1 MDKNTKQLI
10 LSMLPKWIA
19 VSIIIILVVFNFL
32 PGQMRGV
39 INLRPEL
46 IPYQII
52 PIDDIPNYRL
62 EVGIELMFPYDSDLM
77 LGQQY
82 EETLD
87 IIYKRI
93 EYEVIN
99 PHKNAGVFQ
108 IDGKTYH
115 LIRIPY
121 TGVSKDYNS
130 GWQQ

>member
-130 GWQQ
+130 GWQ

>member
-10 LSMLPKWIA
+10 VSMLPKWIA

-130 GWQQ
+130 GWQ

>member
-108 IDGKTYH
+108 IDDKTYH
-115 LIRIPY
+115 LVRIPY
-121 TGVSKDYNS
+121 NGMSKDYNS
-130 GWQQ
+130 GWQ

>member
-1 MDKNTKQLI
+1 
-10 LSMLPKWIA
+10 
-19 VSIIIILVVFNFL
+19 VFNFL

-130 GWQQ
+130 GWQ